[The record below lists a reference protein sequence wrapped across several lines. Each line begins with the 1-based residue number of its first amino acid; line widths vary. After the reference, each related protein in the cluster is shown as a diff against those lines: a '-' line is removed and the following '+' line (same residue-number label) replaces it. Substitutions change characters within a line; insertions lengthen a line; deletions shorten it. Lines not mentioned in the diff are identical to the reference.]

1 MGIKVFLVEDEMVIR
16 NGIVKSINWEKE
28 GYRLVGEASD
38 GELAYPMILKEKPDI
53 LLTDIKMPFMDG
65 LELSRLVKQ
74 ELPDTKILIFSGYD
88 EFEYAKEAIRI
99 GVTEYLLKPVSS
111 AQLLEVMRRISKQI
125 EQDREE
131 REMLRQYQEDM
142 KENVERERQNFF
154 SHVIRGEVSIG
165 EAVKNGKKYGMDLS
179 AGFYSIILFKIF
191 STPEENIVS
200 EHIWKICEKIETKVD
215 EISYAYYFQRGI
227 DGWVFLLTAESKEQ
241 MEERQKN
248 LCDCLAEIMKNE
260 RKVEY
265 FGGIGKPVERIR
277 NLGQSFRDAER
288 IFAERF
294 TRQSN
299 QFLSGF
305 EKMDV
310 YKDDE
315 FQIKDLGD
323 VGKSREMIE
332 KFLNNGT
339 KEELEEFMD
348 TYFIRM
354 KEDKLQSTLMRQ
366 YIIMDIYIVIMSFCE
381 KIDAVNH
388 DYQQETEKLK
398 STIQNMNSVSEIR
411 LYITYMLNQ
420 AIELRDSISK
430 KRYADIIKAA
440 EKMISEH
447 YMSEEISLN
456 SVADS
461 VGMSPSYFS
470 SVFSK
475 ESGKT
480 FVEFLTETRMEKAKE
495 LLMCSALK
503 TSEIGYE
510 VGYKDPH
517 YFSYIFK
524 KTQGC
529 SPKDYR
535 ARGKE

>member
-131 REMLRQYQEDM
+131 REILRQYQEDM

-215 EISYAYYFQRGI
+215 EIPYAYYFQRGI

-447 YMSEEISLN
+447 YMSEKISLN

>member
-111 AQLLEVMRRISKQI
+111 EQLLEVMRRISKQI

-215 EISYAYYFQRGI
+215 EIPYAYYFQRGI

-411 LYITYMLNQ
+411 AYITYMLNQ

-495 LLMCSALK
+495 LLMCSTLK

>member
-215 EISYAYYFQRGI
+215 EIPYAYYFQRGI

-411 LYITYMLNQ
+411 AYITYMLNQ

-495 LLMCSALK
+495 LLMCSTLK

>member
-111 AQLLEVMRRISKQI
+111 EQLLEGMRRISKQI

-131 REMLRQYQEDM
+131 REILRQYQEDM

-215 EISYAYYFQRGI
+215 EIPYAYYFQRGI

-411 LYITYMLNQ
+411 AYITYMLNQ

-495 LLMCSALK
+495 LLMCSTLK

>member
-215 EISYAYYFQRGI
+215 EIPYAYYFQRGI

-411 LYITYMLNQ
+411 SYITYMLNQ

>member
-111 AQLLEVMRRISKQI
+111 EQLLEVMRRISKQI

-131 REMLRQYQEDM
+131 REILRQYQEDM

-215 EISYAYYFQRGI
+215 EILYAYYFQRGI

-411 LYITYMLNQ
+411 SYITYMLNQ

>member
-111 AQLLEVMRRISKQI
+111 EQLLEVMRRISKQI

-131 REMLRQYQEDM
+131 REILRQYQEDM

-215 EISYAYYFQRGI
+215 EISYAYYFRRGI

-411 LYITYMLNQ
+411 SYITYMLNQ

>member
-99 GVTEYLLKPVSS
+99 GVTEYLLKPVPSE
-111 AQLLEVMRRISKQI
+111 QLLEVMRRISKQI

-131 REMLRQYQEDM
+131 REILRQYQEDM

-215 EISYAYYFQRGI
+215 EIPYAYYFQRGI

-411 LYITYMLNQ
+411 AYITYMLNQ

-495 LLMCSALK
+495 LLMCSTLK

>member
-215 EISYAYYFQRGI
+215 EIPYAYYFQRGI

-248 LCDCLAEIMKNE
+248 LCGCLAEIMKNE

-411 LYITYMLNQ
+411 SYITYMLNQ

>member
-99 GVTEYLLKPVSS
+99 SVTEYLLKPVSS
-111 AQLLEVMRRISKQI
+111 EQLLEVMRRISKQI

-131 REMLRQYQEDM
+131 REILRQYQEDM

-215 EISYAYYFQRGI
+215 EIPYAYYFQRGI

-260 RKVEY
+260 RKVEF

-411 LYITYMLNQ
+411 AYITYMLNQ

-495 LLMCSALK
+495 LLMCSTLK

>member
-111 AQLLEVMRRISKQI
+111 EQLLEVMRRISKQI

-131 REMLRQYQEDM
+131 REILRQYQEDM

-179 AGFYSIILFKIF
+179 AGFYSIIMFKIF

-215 EISYAYYFQRGI
+215 EIPYAYYFQRGI

-398 STIQNMNSVSEIR
+398 STIQNMNSVPEIR

-495 LLMCSALK
+495 LLMCSTLK

>member
-131 REMLRQYQEDM
+131 REILRQYQEDM

-215 EISYAYYFQRGI
+215 EIPYAYYFQRGI

-260 RKVEY
+260 RKV
-265 FGGIGKPVERIR
+265 
-277 NLGQSFRDAER
+277 
-288 IFAERF
+288 
-294 TRQSN
+294 
-299 QFLSGF
+299 
-305 EKMDV
+305 
-310 YKDDE
+310 
-315 FQIKDLGD
+315 
-323 VGKSREMIE
+323 
-332 KFLNNGT
+332 
-339 KEELEEFMD
+339 
-348 TYFIRM
+348 
-354 KEDKLQSTLMRQ
+354 
-366 YIIMDIYIVIMSFCE
+366 
-381 KIDAVNH
+381 
-388 DYQQETEKLK
+388 
-398 STIQNMNSVSEIR
+398 
-411 LYITYMLNQ
+411 
-420 AIELRDSISK
+420 
-430 KRYADIIKAA
+430 
-440 EKMISEH
+440 
-447 YMSEEISLN
+447 
-456 SVADS
+456 
-461 VGMSPSYFS
+461 
-470 SVFSK
+470 
-475 ESGKT
+475 
-480 FVEFLTETRMEKAKE
+480 
-495 LLMCSALK
+495 
-503 TSEIGYE
+503 
-510 VGYKDPH
+510 
-517 YFSYIFK
+517 
-524 KTQGC
+524 
-529 SPKDYR
+529 
-535 ARGKE
+535 

>member
-53 LLTDIKMPFMDG
+53 LLTDIKMPFLDG

-74 ELPDTKILIFSGYD
+74 KLPDTKILIFSCYD
-88 EFEYAKEAIRI
+88 EFDYAKEAIRI

-111 AQLLEVMRRISKQI
+111 EQLLEVMRRISKQI

-131 REMLRQYQEDM
+131 REILRQYQEDM

-215 EISYAYYFQRGI
+215 EIPYAYYFQRGI

-411 LYITYMLNQ
+411 SYITYMLNQ

>member
-111 AQLLEVMRRISKQI
+111 EQLLEVMRRISKQI

-131 REMLRQYQEDM
+131 REILRQYQEDM

-411 LYITYMLNQ
+411 SYITYMLNQ

-495 LLMCSALK
+495 LLMCSTLK

>member
-99 GVTEYLLKPVSS
+99 GVTEYLLKPVPSE
-111 AQLLEVMRRISKQI
+111 QLLEVMRRISKQI

-131 REMLRQYQEDM
+131 REILRQYQEDM

-215 EISYAYYFQRGI
+215 EIPYAYYFQRGI

-411 LYITYMLNQ
+411 SYITYMLNQ

>member
-1 MGIKVFLVEDEMVIR
+1 
-16 NGIVKSINWEKE
+16 
-28 GYRLVGEASD
+28 
-38 GELAYPMILKEKPDI
+38 
-53 LLTDIKMPFMDG
+53 
-65 LELSRLVKQ
+65 
-74 ELPDTKILIFSGYD
+74 
-88 EFEYAKEAIRI
+88 
-99 GVTEYLLKPVSS
+99 
-111 AQLLEVMRRISKQI
+111 
-125 EQDREE
+125 
-131 REMLRQYQEDM
+131 
-142 KENVERERQNFF
+142 
-154 SHVIRGEVSIG
+154 
-165 EAVKNGKKYGMDLS
+165 
-179 AGFYSIILFKIF
+179 
-191 STPEENIVS
+191 
-200 EHIWKICEKIETKVD
+200 
-215 EISYAYYFQRGI
+215 
-227 DGWVFLLTAESKEQ
+227 
-241 MEERQKN
+241 
-248 LCDCLAEIMKNE
+248 
-260 RKVEY
+260 
-265 FGGIGKPVERIR
+265 
-277 NLGQSFRDAER
+277 
-288 IFAERF
+288 
-294 TRQSN
+294 
-299 QFLSGF
+299 
-305 EKMDV
+305 MDV

-411 LYITYMLNQ
+411 SYITYMLNQ

-529 SPKDYR
+529 SPNDYR

>member
-111 AQLLEVMRRISKQI
+111 EQLLEVMRRISKQI

-215 EISYAYYFQRGI
+215 EIPYAYYFQRGI

-411 LYITYMLNQ
+411 AYITYMLNQ

-480 FVEFLTETRMEKAKE
+480 FVEFLTKTRMEKAKE
-495 LLMCSALK
+495 LLMCSTLK

>member
-131 REMLRQYQEDM
+131 REILRQYQEDM

-215 EISYAYYFQRGI
+215 EIPYAYYFQRGI

-495 LLMCSALK
+495 LLMCSTLK

-529 SPKDYR
+529 SPKEYR

>member
-131 REMLRQYQEDM
+131 REILRQYQEDM

-215 EISYAYYFQRGI
+215 EIPYAYYFQRGI

>member
-111 AQLLEVMRRISKQI
+111 EQLLEVMRRISKQI

-131 REMLRQYQEDM
+131 REILRQYQEDM

-215 EISYAYYFQRGI
+215 EIPYAYYFQRGI

-411 LYITYMLNQ
+411 AYITYMLNQ

-495 LLMCSALK
+495 LLMCSTLK

>member
-28 GYRLVGEASD
+28 GYRIVGEASD

-215 EISYAYYFQRGI
+215 EIPYAYYFQRGI

-411 LYITYMLNQ
+411 SYITYMLNQ

>member
-1 MGIKVFLVEDEMVIR
+1 MEIKVFLVEDEVVIR
-16 NGIVKSINWEKE
+16 NGIIKSINWEKE

-74 ELPDTKILIFSGYD
+74 ELPDIKILIFSGYD

-111 AQLLEVMRRISKQI
+111 EQLLEVMRRISKQI

-131 REMLRQYQEDM
+131 KELLRQYQEDM

-165 EAVKNGKKYGMDLS
+165 DAVKNGKKYGMDLS
-179 AGFYSIILFKIF
+179 AGFYNIILFKIF
-191 STPEENIVS
+191 SVVEENIVS
-200 EHIWKICEKIETKVD
+200 EHIWKTGEKIENEVD
-215 EISYAYYFQRGI
+215 EIPYAYYFQRGI
-227 DGWVFLLTAESKEQ
+227 DGWVFLLTAENKEQ

-248 LCDCLAEIMKNE
+248 LCERLAEVMKKE
-260 RKVEY
+260 REVGY

-277 NLGQSFRDAER
+277 NLGQSFREAER
-288 IFAERF
+288 VFAERF
-294 TRQSN
+294 TRKTN
-299 QFLSGF
+299 QFLSGS
-305 EKMDV
+305 ENMDV
-310 YKDDE
+310 YNDDE
-315 FQIKDLGD
+315 FRMRDLGD
-323 VGKSREMIE
+323 VGKTRDMIE
-332 KFLNNGT
+332 RFLSNGT
-339 KEELEEFMD
+339 KEELEEFME
-348 TYFIRM
+348 TYFTRI
-354 KEDKLQSTLMRQ
+354 KDDKLQSTLMRQ

-381 KIDAVNH
+381 KIGAANYDF
-388 DYQQETEKLK
+388 QQETEKLK
-398 STIQNMNSVSEIR
+398 STIQNMDSVYEIR
-411 LYITYMLNQ
+411 EYITYMLNQ

-440 EKMISEH
+440 EKMISEN

-470 SVFSK
+470 SIFSK

-495 LLMCSALK
+495 LLMCSTLK

-529 SPKDYR
+529 SPKEYR

>member
-1 MGIKVFLVEDEMVIR
+1 
-16 NGIVKSINWEKE
+16 
-28 GYRLVGEASD
+28 
-38 GELAYPMILKEKPDI
+38 
-53 LLTDIKMPFMDG
+53 
-65 LELSRLVKQ
+65 
-74 ELPDTKILIFSGYD
+74 
-88 EFEYAKEAIRI
+88 
-99 GVTEYLLKPVSS
+99 
-111 AQLLEVMRRISKQI
+111 
-125 EQDREE
+125 
-131 REMLRQYQEDM
+131 
-142 KENVERERQNFF
+142 
-154 SHVIRGEVSIG
+154 
-165 EAVKNGKKYGMDLS
+165 
-179 AGFYSIILFKIF
+179 
-191 STPEENIVS
+191 
-200 EHIWKICEKIETKVD
+200 
-215 EISYAYYFQRGI
+215 
-227 DGWVFLLTAESKEQ
+227 
-241 MEERQKN
+241 
-248 LCDCLAEIMKNE
+248 
-260 RKVEY
+260 
-265 FGGIGKPVERIR
+265 
-277 NLGQSFRDAER
+277 
-288 IFAERF
+288 
-294 TRQSN
+294 
-299 QFLSGF
+299 
-305 EKMDV
+305 
-310 YKDDE
+310 
-315 FQIKDLGD
+315 
-323 VGKSREMIE
+323 MIE

-411 LYITYMLNQ
+411 SYITYMLNQ

>member
-131 REMLRQYQEDM
+131 REILRQYQEDM

-411 LYITYMLNQ
+411 SYITYMLNQ

>member
-111 AQLLEVMRRISKQI
+111 EQLLEVMRRISKQI

-131 REMLRQYQEDM
+131 REILRQYQEDM

-215 EISYAYYFQRGI
+215 EIPYAYYFQRGI

-339 KEELEEFMD
+339 KEELDEFMD

-411 LYITYMLNQ
+411 SYITYMLNQ

>member
-111 AQLLEVMRRISKQI
+111 EQLLEVMRRISKQI

-131 REMLRQYQEDM
+131 REILRQYQEDM

-215 EISYAYYFQRGI
+215 EIPYAYYFQRGI

-411 LYITYMLNQ
+411 SYITYMLNQ

-510 VGYKDPH
+510 VGYKDPL

-524 KTQGC
+524 KTLGC

>member
-111 AQLLEVMRRISKQI
+111 EQLLEVMRRISKQI

-131 REMLRQYQEDM
+131 REILRQYQEDM

-215 EISYAYYFQRGI
+215 EIPYAYYFQRGI

>member
-111 AQLLEVMRRISKQI
+111 EQLLEVMRRISKQI

-131 REMLRQYQEDM
+131 REILRQYQEDM

-215 EISYAYYFQRGI
+215 EIPYAYYFQRGI

-248 LCDCLAEIMKNE
+248 LCGCLAEIMKNE

-411 LYITYMLNQ
+411 SYITYMLNQ

>member
-111 AQLLEVMRRISKQI
+111 EQLLEVMRRISKQI

-131 REMLRQYQEDM
+131 REILRQYQEDM

-411 LYITYMLNQ
+411 SYITYMLNQ

>member
-111 AQLLEVMRRISKQI
+111 EQLLEVMRRISKQI

-131 REMLRQYQEDM
+131 REILRQYQEDM

-215 EISYAYYFQRGI
+215 EIPYAYYFQRGI

-411 LYITYMLNQ
+411 SYITYMLNQ

>member
-16 NGIVKSINWEKE
+16 NGIVKSINLEKE

-111 AQLLEVMRRISKQI
+111 EQLLEVMRRISKQI

-131 REMLRQYQEDM
+131 REILRQYQEDM

-215 EISYAYYFQRGI
+215 EIPYAYYFQRGI

>member
-111 AQLLEVMRRISKQI
+111 EQLLEVMRRISKPI

-131 REMLRQYQEDM
+131 REILRQYQEDM

-215 EISYAYYFQRGI
+215 EIPYAYYFQRGI

-411 LYITYMLNQ
+411 SYITYMLNQ

>member
-111 AQLLEVMRRISKQI
+111 EQLLEVMRRISKQI

-215 EISYAYYFQRGI
+215 EIPYAYYFQRGI

-248 LCDCLAEIMKNE
+248 LCGCLAEIMKNE

-323 VGKSREMIE
+323 VGKLREMIE

-411 LYITYMLNQ
+411 SYITYMLNQ

>member
-215 EISYAYYFQRGI
+215 EIPYAYYFQRGI

-411 LYITYMLNQ
+411 SYITYMLNQ

-495 LLMCSALK
+495 LLMCSTLK

>member
-99 GVTEYLLKPVSS
+99 GVTEYLLKPVPSE
-111 AQLLEVMRRISKQI
+111 QLLEVMRRISKQI

-131 REMLRQYQEDM
+131 REILRQYQEDM

-215 EISYAYYFQRGI
+215 EIPYAYYFQRGI

>member
-111 AQLLEVMRRISKQI
+111 EQLLEVMRRISKQI

-215 EISYAYYFQRGI
+215 EIPYAYYFQRGI

-495 LLMCSALK
+495 LLMCSTLK

>member
-111 AQLLEVMRRISKQI
+111 EQLLEVMRRISKQI

-131 REMLRQYQEDM
+131 REILRQYQEDM

-215 EISYAYYFQRGI
+215 EIPYAYYFQRGI

-411 LYITYMLNQ
+411 SYITYMLNQ

-495 LLMCSALK
+495 LLMCSTLK